1 MRVLVLTLCVVA
13 LSCTSNKAPPSS
25 SPAIAPHG
33 VVVSASSDASTV
45 GASILHNGG
54 NAVDAAVATAFA
66 LAVTFPEA
74 GNIGG
79 GGFMLIHFPDARPPV
94 FIDYRETAPAAV
106 TAQTFFK
113 KEDRTPHRLAGVPG
127 TVRGLAS
134 AHQRYGKLPWR
145 DLIQPAI
152 RLAADGFNINADLA
166 DALNRVTK
174 ANPDKTELQR
184 IFGRPLWK
192 PGDHL
197 IQTDLAK
204 TLQLIADAGPD
215 AFYAG
220 PLADL
225 LVAEMA
231 RGNGLITKADLAN
244 YRAQI
249 RTPLHGAYRGYEII
263 GAPPP
268 SSGGTCLIEMFNILE
283 NANLAEHD
291 RFSAP
296 TLHLMTETMRRAYAD
311 RAKYLGDP
319 DFQQL
324 TAHSPD
330 YAKQLAA
337 TIDPHKATPSAQLAG
352 DIPLKDEPEPE
363 NTTHFSVVD
372 SSGMAVANTYT
383 LEESFGGKIIVPGA
397 GFLLNNELG
406 DFNPQPGITTRTGQ
420 IGTPPNLAAP
430 AKRPL
435 SSMSPTIVLKD
446 GRVVLVTG
454 SPGGRTIIN
463 TVFCVLV
470 NYIDFHMSPADCV
483 SAPRHHHQWFPDRI
497 VPEAALARD
506 HPEALA
512 QLKAMGHQIAPAA
525 RHQGDAHSIF
535 RDLTTGQWVGVPDPR
550 RAGAAAGD

>member
-1 MRVLVLTLCVVA
+1 MGAEVL
-13 LSCTSNKAPPSS
+13 
-25 SPAIAPHG
+25 HR
-33 VVVSASSDASTV
+33 
-45 GASILHNGG
+45 GG
-54 NAVDAAVATAFA
+54 NAIDAAVATAFA

-106 TAQTFFK
+106 TAQTFSK
-113 KEDRTPHRLAGVPG
+113 KEDRTPHRLAGIPG
-127 TVRGLAS
+127 TVRGLAL
-134 AHQRYGKLPWR
+134 AHQRYGKLRWR

-152 RLAADGFNINADLA
+152 HLAADGFNVNADLA

-174 ANPDKTELQR
+174 AHPDKPELQR
-184 IFGRPLWK
+184 IFGKPTWK
-192 PGDHL
+192 AGDQL
-197 IQTDLAK
+197 IQSDLARS
-204 TLQLIADAGPD
+204 LQLIADAGPD
-215 AFYAG
+215 AVYTG

-231 RGNGLITKADLAN
+231 RGDGLITKADLAN

-249 RTPLHGAYRGYEII
+249 RTPLRSSYRGYEII
-263 GAPPP
+263 AAPPP
-268 SSGGTCLIEMFNILE
+268 SSGGACLIEMFNILE
-283 NANLAEHD
+283 NFNLAEHD
-291 RFSAP
+291 RFSIP
-296 TLHLMTETMRRAYAD
+296 TLHLMTEAMRRAYAD
-311 RAKYLGDP
+311 RAKDLGDP
-319 DFQQL
+319 DDQPITIHL
-324 TAHSPD
+324 AD

-337 TIDPHKATPSAQLAG
+337 TIDLHKATPSAALAG
-352 DIPLKDEPEPE
+352 DIPLRDEPE

-372 SSGMAVANTYT
+372 SSGIAVANTYT
-383 LEESFGGKIIVPGA
+383 LEESFGGKIVVPGA
-397 GFLLNNELG
+397 GFLLNDELG
-406 DFNPQPGITTRTGQ
+406 DFNPQPGTTTRTGQ

-430 AKRPL
+430 GKRPL

-470 NYIDFHMSPADCV
+470 NYIDFHMTPADCI

-497 VPEAALARD
+497 VPETALAHD
-506 HPEALA
+506 HPQALA
-512 QLKAMGHQIAPAA
+512 ELNEMGHQIAPAV

-535 RDLTTGQWVGVPDPR
+535 RDPTTGQWIGVPDPR